1 MQFLDEF
8 GFPRSVNLG
17 IIASDAGRMK
27 VAQNEEADGGVI
39 LMMLVMITINDF
51 NRRNFADD
59 VGDEND

>member
-27 VAQNEEADGGVI
+27 LAQIEEADGGAMM
-39 LMMLVMITINDF
+39 MMLVMITINDF
-51 NRRNFADD
+51 NRRNIADD

>member
-17 IIASDAGRMK
+17 IIASDDGRMK
-27 VAQNEEADGGVI
+27 LAQIEEADGVVM
-39 LMMLVMITINDF
+39 MMLVMITINDF